1 MPKFLCCSTLRNDRY
16 YDRLT
21 DISSRCYEW
30 SSFTN
35 QWFLRKKPLVSPSET
50 DGSPMRTF
58 HHAEHSFCHAARTVI
73 CQSIIVSV
81 SLHLSYIQ
89 RFMFK
94 IDRLTVFS
102 RNQFFWYLTTLHA
115 HIIWSSSIPS
125 NCSVSKLPVSG
136 MNTCNSA
143 LLQPPM
149 PEKMADGMDSLR
161 QISRM
166 LLMISSPRSILT

>member
-1 MPKFLCCSTLRNDRY
+1 MTDTMIDWQISVRVATSGSHAQTSGFYARNH
-16 YDRLT
+16 
-21 DISSRCYEW
+21 
-30 SSFTN
+30 
-35 QWFLRKKPLVSPSET
+35 WFLHQKPMVTPFVLSTTPST
-50 DGSPMRTF
+50 VFATPSTVFATP
-58 HHAEHSFCHAARTVI
+58 STVI

-143 LLQPPM
+143 LLQPPI

>member
-58 HHAEHSFCHAARTVI
+58 HHAEHSFCHAEHSFCHAARTVI

-81 SLHLSYIQ
+81 SLHLSYLQ

-102 RNQFFWYLTTLHA
+102 RNQFFGNHRYQRKWQTGWILYGRFRGCCWWFHHLDPSWHRSFRL
-115 HIIWSSSIPS
+115 SSWQVFCIR
-125 NCSVSKLPVSG
+125 
-136 MNTCNSA
+136 
-143 LLQPPM
+143 LLYGATEEPLSQ
-149 PEKMADGMDSLR
+149 EFL
-161 QISRM
+161 
-166 LLMISSPRSILT
+166 

>member
-1 MPKFLCCSTLRNDRY
+1 MLRNALAMLSQGLPPCHFCNLRFMNHLCSRKYLSILQITSKSLCCSTLRNDRY

-58 HHAEHSFCHAARTVI
+58 HHAAHSFCHAARTVI

-81 SLHLSYIQ
+81 SLHLSYLQ

-102 RNQFFWYLTTLHA
+102 RNQFF
-115 HIIWSSSIPS
+115 
-125 NCSVSKLPVSG
+125 
-136 MNTCNSA
+136 
-143 LLQPPM
+143 
-149 PEKMADGMDSLR
+149 
-161 QISRM
+161 
-166 LLMISSPRSILT
+166 